1 MRTNIYVD
9 GFNLYYCAL
18 KGTPYKWLNI
28 KALVEYIF
36 PRNAVNRIRYFTAL
50 VKPPPWDPQ
59 KPQRQ
64 QVYIRALKTLPNLSV
79 HLGQFRSHSRE
90 MPLAGSQHVHPQ
102 MVQVLYT
109 EEKGSD
115 VNLATYL
122 LLDGFRRD
130 FDAAIVISNDSD
142 LVEPIKV
149 VRCELGLPM
158 GVLCPQANTQQ
169 IARALRQVASFYR
182 PVTRSVLRAGQFPQT
197 LTDCHG
203 TFHRPNT
210 W

>member
-90 MPLAGSQHVHPQ
+90 M
-102 MVQVLYT
+102 
-109 EEKGSD
+109 
-115 VNLATYL
+115 L
-122 LLDGFRRD
+122 LQGHNMSILKWCRFSIPKRRD
-130 FDAAIVISNDSD
+130 
-142 LVEPIKV
+142 
-149 VRCELGLPM
+149 RM
-158 GVLCPQANTQQ
+158 
-169 IARALRQVASFYR
+169 
-182 PVTRSVLRAGQFPQT
+182 
-197 LTDCHG
+197 
-203 TFHRPNT
+203 
-210 W
+210 